1 MRRSCSE
8 IKSANPDLD
17 SGMYWID
24 PDGQDVGDDPI
35 EVHCDMSSGFYS
47 LDTFRNVT
55 RVCQMKTA
63 KQMFI
68 TRYHQHFARQRRIC
82 GSG

>member
-8 IKSANPDLD
+8 IKSNPDLD

-47 LDTFRNVT
+47 LETSEILPM
-55 RVCQMKTA
+55 CA
-63 KQMFI
+63 K
-68 TRYHQHFARQRRIC
+68 
-82 GSG
+82 